1 MNRRK
6 KQNKFSLFAFQDI
19 ITSVTGIVIFI
30 TLLMSLELI
39 QRHPKLAQA
48 DSAELIKQLKQQLV
62 QAQQASQMLQQQ
74 IDAQNQALS
83 SDAFLD
89 ATSLKQKL
97 ADAEA
102 LQQQASENKLSI
114 LDQKAKAEQRLN
126 NASQTVA
133 KREQDAK
140 EIQKLKK
147 EIAHKSEQLKKLE
160 DGKRL
165 VFRPAQNTPKT
176 QWLVDIAEQ
185 NVQVARMGVK
195 SKPLKFG
202 SYQQFQNWVSGLS
215 SSVDYCMLLLRP
227 DAAKSYDEVFQ
238 MLDQRGISFGY
249 DAIDQD
255 KIVIDPQDGAGV

>member
-39 QRHPKLAQA
+39 QRHPMSAQA

-74 IDAQNQALS
+74 IDTQNQELTP
-83 SDAFLD
+83 DAFLD
-89 ATSLKQKL
+89 ANSLKQKL
-97 ADAEA
+97 ADAETV
-102 LQQQASENKLSI
+102 QQEATEDAQSMR
-114 LDQKAKAEQRLN
+114 DQKSKAEQRLN
-126 NASQTVA
+126 TASQTA
-133 KREQDAK
+133 AQRKQDAE
-140 EIQKLKK
+140 EIKKLKK
-147 EIAHKSEQLKKLE
+147 EIAHKSEQVKKME

-176 QWLVDIAEQ
+176 QWLVDVSEQ
-185 NVQVARMGVK
+185 NVQVARMGVI
-195 SKPLKFG
+195 SKPLKF
-202 SYQQFQNWVSGLS
+202 SNYQQFQSWVSGLS
-215 SSVDYCMLLLRP
+215 SSADYCMLLLRP
-227 DAAKSYDEVFQ
+227 DAAKSYEEVFK

-255 KIVIDPQDGAGV
+255 KVVIDPQDGAGV